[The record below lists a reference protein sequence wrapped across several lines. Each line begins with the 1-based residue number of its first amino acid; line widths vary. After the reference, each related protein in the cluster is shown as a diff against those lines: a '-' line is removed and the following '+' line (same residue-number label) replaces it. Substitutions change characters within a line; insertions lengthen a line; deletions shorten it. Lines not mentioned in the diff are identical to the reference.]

1 MPRLF
6 TGLEIPG
13 EIALRLSMLRGGVS
27 GAKWIEPDDY
37 HLTLSFVGN
46 IDERTASDLIDELAQ
61 VECGEFLVRLTE
73 LAAFGRNKPRSI
85 VAMAQSS
92 PALGALQAANDRAL
106 RRVGVEPEKRRFTPH
121 VTLARLKGAASQ
133 AVAAFLSERSIAP
146 LHFKVDHFVLYSA
159 RTSLGGGPYVV
170 EADYS
175 FDQGSS
181 TESQY
186 R

>member
-13 EIALRLSMLRGGVS
+13 EIALRLSMLRGGVA
-27 GAKWIEPDDY
+27 GAKWIEPCDY

-46 IDERTASDLIDELAQ
+46 VDERTASDLVEELAQ
-61 VECGEFLVRLTE
+61 IECGDFSVRLTE
-73 LAAFGRNKPRSI
+73 LTAFGGNKPRSI
-85 VAMAQSS
+85 VAMAQLS
-92 PALGALQAANDRAL
+92 PALGALQVAHDRAL
-106 RRVGVEPEKRRFTPH
+106 RRVGVEPEKRKFMPH
-121 VTLARLKGAASQ
+121 VTLARLKGAAALS
-133 AVAAFLSERSIAP
+133 VAAYLSERSIEI
-146 LHFKVDHFVLYSA
+146 LHFRIDHFVLFSA
-159 RTSLGGGPYVV
+159 RTSLGGGPYIV
-170 EADYS
+170 EAGYP